1 MIQILEN
8 YNKLSKNSIYIYFIL
23 LFYFLIPGSIKIR
36 FDNHFYI
43 NIEDIFIFISTL
55 FLYFNL
61 KKNYEQKKFSFY
73 LLCIVV
79 SIYSLAYIFLDSQ
92 KLYRGNSYFLYS
104 FIFSFFYTLS
114 IVSLFLNVLFY
125 WKEKYLLFKLLNMM
139 GIIISLEFLIFFFGY
154 GKFEFL
160 NFFYKNAIFYNNG
173 NSLTVFRSI
182 FIGDHITTSVMS
194 FIIFLSF
201 LYLEKN
207 KIKKIFFCSILLTI
221 TLFNFESRLNIG
233 NAFFLL
239 SLISL
244 IKIFKIKFDWK
255 FFFIFYILYLLFSV
269 FFLFLHNNIILLN
282 LPINVSSLVDRI
294 VLSIFS
300 FDTLINMPIAYGYDN
315 LRFNYTSNNNFILS
329 EFASKIDY
337 QNVGISTISALRTN
351 FFFDGWKSIS
361 SPHNIIILY
370 FSSYGLW
377 FLYFSSRF
385 IRATYNKN
393 FPNKEIFLLL
403 IFSFLIFSTW
413 NQVWHI
419 DYYLV
424 FIITAMYKIS
434 HIYDKKKN
442 SS

>member
-36 FDNHFYI
+36 FDNNFSI
-43 NIEDIFIFISTL
+43 NIEDMFIFISTL

-61 KKNYEQKKFSFY
+61 KKNHEQKKFSFY
-73 LLCIVV
+73 LLWIII
-79 SIYSLAYIFLDSQ
+79 SIYLLAFVFLDSQ
-92 KLYRGNSYFLYS
+92 KSYRGNSYFLYN

-114 IVSLFLNVLFY
+114 LVGLFLNILFC
-125 WKEKYLLFKLLNMM
+125 WREKYLLFKLLNLM
-139 GIIISLEFLIFFFGY
+139 GIIISLEFLIFFLGY
-154 GKFEFL
+154 GKLEFL
-160 NFFYKNAIFYNNG
+160 NFFYRNATFDSNG

-182 FIGDHITTSVMS
+182 FIGNHITTSVIS
-194 FIIFLSF
+194 FVTFLSF

-207 KIKKIFFCSILLTI
+207 NVKKIIFCFILLTI
-221 TLFNFESRLNIG
+221 SLFNYESRLNIA
-233 NAFFLL
+233 NIFFLL

-244 IKIFKIKFDWK
+244 IKILKIKFDWK
-255 FFFIFYILYLLFSV
+255 FFFIFYVLYFFFSIFLLV
-269 FFLFLHNNIILLN
+269 LHNNIYQLN
-282 LPINVSSLVDRI
+282 SLINISSFADRI
-294 VLSIFS
+294 ILSIFS

-329 EFASKIDY
+329 EFAAIIDDK
-337 QNVGISTISALRTN
+337 NVGLSTISALRTN

-377 FLYFSSRF
+377 FLYFSYRF
-385 IRATYNKN
+385 IRATNYRH
-393 FPNKEIFLLL
+393 FPNKEMYLLL

-413 NQVWHI
+413 NQMWCI

-424 FIITAMYKIS
+424 FIITAMYKIAN
-434 HIYDKKKN
+434 IYDKKKIN
-442 SS
+442 N